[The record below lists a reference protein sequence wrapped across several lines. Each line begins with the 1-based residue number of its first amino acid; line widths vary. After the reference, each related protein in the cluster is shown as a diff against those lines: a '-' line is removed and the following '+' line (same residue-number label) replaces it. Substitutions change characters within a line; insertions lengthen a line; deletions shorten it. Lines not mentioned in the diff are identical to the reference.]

1 MKLTAVINAIGHL
14 PLFGHISGRKSKT
27 HWMAFMKIPKEMS
40 E

>member
-14 PLFGHISGRKSKT
+14 PCLGHQRSQIENAL
-27 HWMAFMKIPKEMS
+27 MAFMKIPKEMS